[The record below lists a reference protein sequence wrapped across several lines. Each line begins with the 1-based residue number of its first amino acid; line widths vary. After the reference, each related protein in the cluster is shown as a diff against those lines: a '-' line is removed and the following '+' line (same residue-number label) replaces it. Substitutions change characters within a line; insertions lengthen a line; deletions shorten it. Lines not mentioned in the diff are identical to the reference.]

1 MRVVEYLEKQRVP
14 FKRGIKDKG
23 FLIERLLAEMYNDVF
38 DIADLDD
45 DNNPL
50 ALVAYNGK
58 DGLHELGPIYSRI
71 RDYRLYG
78 INERYNLNLKDFLN
92 MPRHITDRIIED
104 AKLDIAKT
112 SALRQKSHM
121 SALKDLQKEGY
132 DV

>member
-50 ALVAYNGK
+50 ALVAYNAIVTGK
-58 DGLHELGPIYSRI
+58 QIGRAH
-71 RDYRLYG
+71 
-78 INERYNLNLKDFLN
+78 
-92 MPRHITDRIIED
+92 
-104 AKLDIAKT
+104 
-112 SALRQKSHM
+112 
-121 SALKDLQKEGY
+121 
-132 DV
+132 V